1 MGVLSWLLAA
11 ICAGLLAVIALQ
23 LHSNFGS
30 AQANGVT
37 VAASTKAPL
46 TPLPKAVINFPPLA
60 EFAEVVER
68 PLFDV
73 SRRPPP
79 KPEPE
84 PETPVQFNQLE
95 LEGVVKTADGS
106 LAIIYDK
113 RQRQTLRL
121 ARGEKLGPWALVEI
135 RADGITFGKGTAT
148 HEMLLHPQPQ
158 PQQHPGA
165 TPAHGAKTR

>member
-95 LEGVVKTADGS
+95 LEGVVKTADEGHGD
-106 LAIIYDK
+106 ARNAAAPAAATTAAPGRDA
-113 RQRQTLRL
+113 R
-121 ARGEKLGPWALVEI
+121 ARGEDEV
-135 RADGITFGKGTAT
+135 R
-148 HEMLLHPQPQ
+148 
-158 PQQHPGA
+158 
-165 TPAHGAKTR
+165 

>member
-84 PETPVQFNQLE
+84 P
-95 LEGVVKTADGS
+95 KTADGS

>member
-1 MGVLSWLLAA
+1 MRASLRRMGVLSWLLAA

-84 PETPVQFNQLE
+84 P
-95 LEGVVKTADGS
+95 KTADGS